1 MNTLSTS
8 LSSGVPSANQ
18 PTNHQRKRRLSSKRF
33 ADAFIVVLVLLVL
46 FPFFWL
52 IQVSFRSNED
62 IFGASLLF
70 TPTLEHYRA
79 LWKGNFPGSFINS
92 VVASTSATALAMLIG
107 VPAAYVLSRARFKAN
122 RAVRLWILITRM
134 APPVAFTIP
143 LFIAFK
149 AVQLHDTRIGLVIVY
164 LTFSL
169 ALVIWMM
176 KPFFDAIPLALEEAA
191 ALDGCSTW
199 RTFLFITLPLTR
211 PGLAATA
218 VICFIQAWNDF
229 FFALILTRTHA
240 STAPVAI
247 VGFIQYAGWEW
258 GKMAAAGTLV
268 MAPVVIFAI
277 LVRRFLV
284 QGLAAGSIKG

>member
-1 MNTLSTS
+1 VSAAHDTLK
-8 LSSGVPSANQ
+8 PRRQ
-18 PTNHQRKRRLSSKRF
+18 RRLPEHWVGDVF
-33 ADAFIVVLVLLVL
+33 TVLLTLLVL

-52 IQVSFRSNED
+52 IQVSFRPNAD
-62 IFGASLLF
+62 IFGNNILF

-92 VVASTSATALAMLIG
+92 IVSSVCATALAMLLG
-107 VPAAYVLSRARFKAN
+107 VPAAYALSRAKFKAS
-122 RAVRLWILITRM
+122 RGIRLWILVTRM

-143 LFIAFK
+143 LFIGYK
-149 AVQLHDTRIGLVIVY
+149 LLQIHDTRLGLVIVY

-176 KPFFDAIPLALEEAA
+176 KPFFDSIPPQLEEAA
-191 ALDGCSTW
+191 AIDGCGTW
-199 RTFLFITLPLTR
+199 RTFLLITLPLTA

-229 FFALILTRTHA
+229 FFALILTRTNA

-258 GKMAAAGTLV
+258 GRMAAAGTLV
-268 MAPVVIFAI
+268 MAPVVIFAVI
-277 LVRRFLV
+277 VRRYLV
-284 QGLAAGSIKG
+284 QGLAAGSVKG

>member
-1 MNTLSTS
+1 M
-8 LSSGVPSANQ
+8 SAAQ
-18 PTNHQRKRRLSSKRF
+18 DTVKQRRRRRLPEHWAGDVF
-33 ADAFIVVLVLLVL
+33 TIVLTILVL

-52 IQVSFRSNED
+52 IQVSFRPNAD
-62 IFGASLLF
+62 IFGSDIFF

-92 VVASTSATALAMLIG
+92 IVSSISATALAMLLG
-107 VPAAYVLSRARFKAN
+107 VPAAYALSRAKFKAS
-122 RAVRLWILITRM
+122 RGVRLWILVTRM

-143 LFIAFK
+143 LFIAYK
-149 AVQLHDTRIGLVIVY
+149 LLQLHDTRLGLVIVY

-176 KPFFDAIPLALEEAA
+176 KPFFDAAPPQLEEAA
-191 ALDGCSTW
+191 AIDGCGTW
-199 RTFLFITLPLTR
+199 HTFLLITLPLAA

-229 FFALILTRTHA
+229 FFALILTRTNA

-247 VGFIQYAGWEW
+247 VGFIQYSGWEW
-258 GKMAAAGTLV
+258 GRMAAAGTLV
-268 MAPVVIFAI
+268 MAPVVIFAVM
-277 LVRRFLV
+277 VRRYLV
-284 QGLAAGSIKG
+284 QGLAAGSVKG

>member
-1 MNTLSTS
+1 MMTLA
-8 LSSGVPSANQ
+8 SSPSPQAVR
-18 PTNHQRKRRLSSKRF
+18 PLRKLHTRRIG
-33 ADAFIVVLVLLVL
+33 DAFTIVLTLAVL

-52 IQVSFRSNED
+52 IQVSFRPNED
-62 IFGASLLF
+62 IFGSDILF
-70 TPTLEHYRA
+70 SPTLEHYRA

-92 VVASTSATALAMLIG
+92 IVSSVSATVLAMLIG
-107 VPAAYVLSRARFKAN
+107 VPAAYALSRAQF
-122 RAVRLWILITRM
+122 RASRSIRLWILVTRM

-149 AVQLHDTRIGLVIVY
+149 FLHLHDTRIGLIIVY

-176 KPFFDAIPLALEEAA
+176 KPFFDAVPTALEEAA
-191 ALDGCSTW
+191 AIDGCSTW
-199 RTFLFITLPLTR
+199 RAFFYVTLPLTA

-229 FFALILTRTHA
+229 FFALILTRTQA

-258 GKMAAAGTLV
+258 GRMAAAGTLV

-277 LVRRFLV
+277 LVRRYLV
-284 QGLAAGSIKG
+284 HGLVAGSIKG

>member
-1 MNTLSTS
+1 M
-8 LSSGVPSANQ
+8 SAAQ
-18 PTNHQRKRRLSSKRF
+18 DTVKQRRRRRF
-33 ADAFIVVLVLLVL
+33 PEHWAGDVFTIVLTILVL

-52 IQVSFRSNED
+52 IQVSFRPNAD
-62 IFGASLLF
+62 IFGSDIFF

-92 VVASTSATALAMLIG
+92 IVSSISATALAMLLG
-107 VPAAYVLSRARFKAN
+107 VPAAYALSRAKFKAS
-122 RAVRLWILITRM
+122 RGVRLWILVTRM

-143 LFIAFK
+143 LFIAYK
-149 AVQLHDTRIGLVIVY
+149 LLQLHDTRLGLVIVY

-176 KPFFDAIPLALEEAA
+176 KPFFDAVPPQLEEAA
-191 ALDGCSTW
+191 AIDGCGTW
-199 RTFLFITLPLTR
+199 HTFLLITLPLAA

-229 FFALILTRTHA
+229 FFALILTRTNA

-247 VGFIQYAGWEW
+247 VGFIQYSGWEW
-258 GKMAAAGTLV
+258 GRMAAAGTLV
-268 MAPVVIFAI
+268 MAPVVIFAVM
-277 LVRRFLV
+277 VRRYLV
-284 QGLAAGSIKG
+284 QGLAAGSVKG

>member
-1 MNTLSTS
+1 M
-8 LSSGVPSANQ
+8 SAAQ
-18 PTNHQRKRRLSSKRF
+18 DTVKQRRRRRLPEHWAGDVF
-33 ADAFIVVLVLLVL
+33 TIVLTILVL

-52 IQVSFRSNED
+52 IQVSFRPNAD
-62 IFGASLLF
+62 IFGSDIFF

-92 VVASTSATALAMLIG
+92 IVSSISATALAMLLG
-107 VPAAYVLSRARFKAN
+107 VPAAYALSRAKFKAS
-122 RAVRLWILITRM
+122 RGVRLWILVTRM

-143 LFIAFK
+143 LFIAYK
-149 AVQLHDTRIGLVIVY
+149 LLQLHDTRLGLVIVY

-176 KPFFDAIPLALEEAA
+176 KPFFDAVPPQLEEAA
-191 ALDGCSTW
+191 AIDGCGTW
-199 RTFLFITLPLTR
+199 HTFLLITLPLAA

-229 FFALILTRTHA
+229 FFALILTRTNA

-247 VGFIQYAGWEW
+247 VGFIQYSGWEW
-258 GKMAAAGTLV
+258 GRMAAAGTLV
-268 MAPVVIFAI
+268 MAPVVIFAVM
-277 LVRRFLV
+277 VRRYLV
-284 QGLAAGSIKG
+284 QGLAAGSVKG

>member
-1 MNTLSTS
+1 MTPRANS
-8 LSSGVPSANQ
+8 PSPQ
-18 PTNHQRKRRLSSKRF
+18 SVRPLRKLHARGIG
-33 ADAFIVVLVLLVL
+33 DAFTVVLTLAVL

-52 IQVSFRSNED
+52 IQVSFRPNED
-62 IFGASLLF
+62 IFGSDIF
-70 TPTLEHYRA
+70 FSPTLEHYRA

-92 VVASTSATALAMLIG
+92 IVTSVSATVLAMLIG
-107 VPAAYVLSRARFKAN
+107 VPAAYALSRAQF
-122 RAVRLWILITRM
+122 RASRGIRMWILVTRM

-149 AVQLHDTRIGLVIVY
+149 FMQLHDTRLGLVIVY

-176 KPFFDAIPLALEEAA
+176 KPFFDGVPTALEEAA
-191 ALDGCSTW
+191 AIDGCSTW
-199 RTFLFITLPLTR
+199 RAFFSITLPLTA

-229 FFALILTRTHA
+229 FFALILTRTQA

-258 GKMAAAGTLV
+258 GRMAAAGTLV

-277 LVRRFLV
+277 LVRRYLV
-284 QGLAAGSIKG
+284 HGLAAGSIKG